1 MRPAVVR
8 SSLPWRDPEAVV
20 RHLAATGDVVWR
32 DAGVDAVRGRS
43 VVGWGP
49 ARTGDVRDGGA
60 DRLWHE
66 VRDDL
71 ADVEPDS
78 HPLGWAGWLGYGFGC
93 RLLDRDATEGHRP
106 AATASTVAADGD
118 PADLALLDVDR
129 ALVFDHAARSV
140 EVVARAGD
148 TWPLSVAETW
158 ADVPPVPPVPG
169 SPRASSVGSAPPS
182 VRWRHRP
189 DEYLDLIEGCRRA
202 IADGE
207 AYQLCLTTA
216 VDVDGPVDALETFA
230 RLRRS
235 SPAPHA
241 SFVRIGGVA
250 VVGASPES
258 FVEVTTD
265 GRVSSSPIKGT
276 RRRGS
281 GGDDTVLARELV
293 ESDKERA
300 ENVMIVDLVRN
311 DLARV
316 ARLGTVEVSELLA
329 VHSYEHVHQLV
340 STVRARLGAGRTAA
354 DVVEAAFP
362 AGSMTGAP
370 KRRAVELL
378 ADLEGAPRGV
388 YSGATGWLGRD
399 GSASLAMTIR
409 SIVVHG
415 GRAAGAGRP
424 ARPAGAR
431 VGVGGGITIS
441 SVPVDERDEVE
452 LKASALL
459 AVLGVRAAD
468 GAPVRMS

>member
-8 SSLPWRDPEAVV
+8 SSLPWRDPESVV
-20 RHLAATGDVVWR
+20 RHLAATDDVVWR
-32 DAGVDAVRGRS
+32 DAGLDASRGRS
-43 VVGWGP
+43 IVGWGRP
-49 ARTGDVRDGGA
+49 ATGDVRDGGA
-60 DRLWHE
+60 DRLWQA

-71 ADVEPDS
+71 ADVEPGSD
-78 HPLGWAGWLGYGFGC
+78 PLGWAGWLGYGFGC
-93 RLLDRDATEGHRP
+93 RLIDRDATAGHRP
-106 AATASTVAADGD
+106 AATSATTAAEGD
-118 PADLALLDVDR
+118 APDVALLDVDR

-140 EVVARAGD
+140 EAVARAGD
-148 TWPLSVAETW
+148 PWPGRVAETW
-158 ADVPPVPPVPG
+158 GDVPVEPPVPG
-169 SPRASSVGSAPPS
+169 PTRASSGGSDTPTA
-182 VRWRHRP
+182 RWRHRP
-189 DEYLDLIEGCRRA
+189 GEYLDLIDRCRRA
-202 IADGE
+202 ITAGE

-216 VDVDGPVDALETFA
+216 VDVAGGVDALEAFA
-230 RLRRS
+230 HLRRS

-241 SFVRIGGVA
+241 SFVRIGDVS

-258 FVEVTTD
+258 FVEVSTD
-265 GRVSSSPIKGT
+265 GLVSSSPIKGT

-281 GGDDTVLARELV
+281 GADDASLALELL
-293 ESDKERA
+293 ESEKERA

-316 ARLGTVEVSELLA
+316 ARLGSVEVVELLA

-340 STVRARLGAGRTAA
+340 STVRARLAPGRTAT

-378 ADLEGAPRGV
+378 AGFEGAPRGV

-399 GSASLAMTIR
+399 GSAHLAMVIR
-409 SIVVHG
+409 SIEVH
-415 GRAAGAGRP
+415 RALAAAPGRP

-441 SVPVDERDEVE
+441 SVPADERDEVE
-452 LKASALL
+452 LKAAALL
-459 AVLGVRAAD
+459 AVLGVSAAD
-468 GAPVRMS
+468 GGPVRMS

>member
-32 DAGVDAVRGRS
+32 DAGVAAVRGRS
-43 VVGWGP
+43 IVGWGR
-49 ARTGDVRDGGA
+49 ASTGVVRDGGA
-60 DRLWHE
+60 DRLWQT

-71 ADVEPDS
+71 AVAEPGS
-78 HPLGWAGWLGYGFGC
+78 APLGWAGWFGYGFGC
-93 RLLDRDATEGHRP
+93 RLLDRDATAGHRP
-106 AATASTVAADGD
+106 TATASTVAHEGD
-118 PADLALLDVDR
+118 APDLALLDVDR
-129 ALVFDHAARSV
+129 ALVFDHAAHTVEMVVRS
-140 EVVARAGD
+140 GD
-148 TWPLSVAETW
+148 PWAVSVAGAW
-158 ADVPPVPPVPG
+158 SDVPAEPPVPAPA
-169 SPRASSVGSAPPS
+169 RASSSDAPVPV

-189 DEYLDLIEGCRRA
+189 DEYLDLIDRCRRA
-202 IADGE
+202 IAAGE

-216 VDVDGPVDALETFA
+216 ADVAGPVDALEAFA
-230 RLRRS
+230 RLRRT

-241 SFVRIGGVA
+241 SFVRIGDVA

-258 FVEVTTD
+258 FVEVTID

-281 GGDDTVLARELV
+281 GADDTVLARELV

-340 STVRARLGAGRTAA
+340 STVRARLAAGCTAA

-378 ADLEGAPRGV
+378 ADLEGTPRGA

-399 GSASLAMTIR
+399 GAASLAMTIR
-409 SIVVHG
+409 SVVVQEA
-415 GRAAGAGRP
+415 REATAGRP
-424 ARPAGAR
+424 ARAAGAS

-441 SVPVDERDEVE
+441 SVPVDELDEVE
-452 LKASALL
+452 LKAAALL
-459 AVLGVRAAD
+459 AVLGVPAA
-468 GAPVRMS
+468 GGGRVRMS